1 MIILSVVAYLIAYLA
16 VAFVSAVCFSIL
28 FKEDKRLMA
37 MLGLIW
43 PLVPIFTFLI
53 LGRIIVELFVKWVP

>member
-43 PLVPIFTFLI
+43 PLSVPIFTFLI
-53 LGRIIVELFVKWVP
+53 LGRIIVELFVK